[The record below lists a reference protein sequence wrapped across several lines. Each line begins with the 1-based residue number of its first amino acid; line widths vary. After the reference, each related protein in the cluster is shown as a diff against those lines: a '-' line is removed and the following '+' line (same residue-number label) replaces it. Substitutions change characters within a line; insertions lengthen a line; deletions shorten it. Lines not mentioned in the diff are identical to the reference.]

1 MDGRLADWK
10 KMGFWV
16 CRITDWIGE
25 GDVRVVQWWKKQF
38 LIN

>member
-16 CRITDWIGE
+16 CRITDWIGR
-25 GDVRVVQWWKKQF
+25 GDV
-38 LIN
+38 